1 LQAYEGVC
9 RDYFEIIPNYV
20 ESEEFKSLLKET
32 NGIYTENFSSCIFDN
47 CFTRS
52 YNIEFVFNANIKE
65 FGKKFKYGD
74 KAEKP
79 ILFVYSPPIYMSR
92 YVGEFKEGLKNY
104 KEVFD
109 IYYTGD
115 EKKASRFFF
124 TKEFPEIFPFVVI
137 IDPKKRKAIKSE
149 AGLKELSLKNNNF
162 YFAKFT
168 DLIYFNNI

>member
-74 KAEKP
+74 KAE
-79 ILFVYSPPIYMSR
+79 I
-92 YVGEFKEGLKNY
+92 
-104 KEVFD
+104 
-109 IYYTGD
+109 
-115 EKKASRFFF
+115 KKSLTF
-124 TKEFPEIFPFVVI
+124 TTLET
-137 IDPKKRKAIKSE
+137 KRKPPDSFLQKNFLKSS
-149 AGLKELSLKNNNF
+149 LSL
-162 YFAKFT
+162 
-168 DLIYFNNI
+168 